1 VLELPRVEAEFSY
14 NGKMGETGN
23 VKVFVNGAAQT
34 AKDGVTGTT
43 NSLSS
48 TGVGGG
54 VVIDVSGFAITGSG
68 FFAKGMGYLLSG
80 DGIVGGGNFD
90 NQGVDVGG
98 DGRNSFGYIG
108 QVMYSPPNSKFGIG
122 GSFGENHLK
131 QTDADKAASGSTAS
145 EVLKNRAIVGQI
157 TYKWSKSLRWVAEY
171 GHIDGYS
178 LGTKT
183 SKSDQG
189 SLGMMLFF

>member
-1 VLELPRVEAEFSY
+1 VA
-14 NGKMGETGN
+14 
-23 VKVFVNGAAQT
+23 
-34 AKDGVTGTT
+34 
-43 NSLSS
+43 
-48 TGVGGG
+48 
-54 VVIDVSGFAITGSG
+54 
-68 FFAKGMGYLLSG
+68 
-80 DGIVGGGNFD
+80 
-90 NQGVDVGG
+90 G

-108 QVMYSPPNSKFGIG
+108 QIVYSPANTKFGIG

-131 QTDADKAASGSTAS
+131 RTDADKAADGTDS
-145 EVLKNRAIVGQI
+145 EILKNRAIIGQL

-178 LGTKT
+178 DGVKG